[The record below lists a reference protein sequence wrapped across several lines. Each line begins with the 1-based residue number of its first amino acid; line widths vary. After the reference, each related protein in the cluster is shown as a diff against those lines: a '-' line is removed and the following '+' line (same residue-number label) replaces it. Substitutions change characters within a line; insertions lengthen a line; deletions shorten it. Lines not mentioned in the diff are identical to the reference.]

1 MVFLQKKVEVD
12 LHYRPFHRDSHPL
25 LVPVLQK
32 KKGPK
37 VSKTANKERLENHED
52 KTLTYT
58 IYMAFFLIGPPLKM
72 SLDCPPKIANF
83 GSSRHP

>member
-52 KTLTYT
+52 PY
-58 IYMAFFLIGPPLKM
+58 LIFVTDPM
-72 SLDCPPKIANF
+72 DISV
-83 GSSRHP
+83 